1 MNSRTAK
8 REEGTGHR
16 ESCTREDT
24 AVLVVMS
31 SPRRCEPLVSELEN
45 NGFKV
50 RTARSFHEARQCLE
64 AGPNINVVITDISL
78 PDANWCDVLRFLV
91 NSGIR
96 TSVVVTASAAD
107 ASLRSEAIR
116 RGAYDLLIQPF
127 QAVRSQADHRGGL
140 HWRRSGPW
148 VFRRKLPSPSAAA
161 VSSAADPSDS
171 TCDPCDSTRAEAAD
185 EEDPDPAFILEDRET
200 H

>member
-45 NGFKV
+45 DGFKV

-127 QAVRSQADHRGGL
+127 QRFEVRRIIEGAALAAQRSLGL
-140 HWRRSGPW
+140 PK
-148 VFRRKLPSPSAAA
+148 KLPSPSAAA

-171 TCDPCDSTRAEAAD
+171 TCDRCDSTRAEAAD